1 MSVSGKSNYLDY
13 QFALAVGGFSSM
25 IGTLSQSPL
34 FVGIV
39 TSLVALV
46 VRHYLEKAARSAPN
60 EELAQKLKDAELRGF
75 TLGCEFQRLYHLRQH
90 EENKTDESARYDE
103 R

>member
-1 MSVSGKSNYLDY
+1 MWSTDKSNQIDY

-39 TSLVALV
+39 TTLVALI
-46 VRHYLEKAARSAPN
+46 VRHYLEKPARSASDTVS
-60 EELAQKLKDAELRGF
+60 EHLLQAAELKGF
-75 TLGCEFQRLYHLRQH
+75 LEGRKYERFKILN
-90 EENKTDESARYDE
+90 EVEKDNESK
-103 R
+103 

>member
-1 MSVSGKSNYLDY
+1 MWLGDKSNSFDY

-39 TSLVALV
+39 TTLVALI
-46 VRHYLEKAARSAPN
+46 VRHYLEKVARSASDKDLENSLQRAEFKGFIEGRDFERNRILREREAQN
-60 EELAQKLKDAELRGF
+60 ESE
-75 TLGCEFQRLYHLRQH
+75 
-90 EENKTDESARYDE
+90 
-103 R
+103 